1 MYIVQCVCSFLSLLQ
16 ICKIH
21 ISHKK
26 YIWKLKHCNNCLA
39 NKTFLAEKFKKLLPS
54 EFGKVFSQLT
64 WFKTFKLHLLHWKP
78 LTTANIFKKKNYG
91 PSKTSFLRLSI
102 GHLHAY
108 FSPACQGPG
117 TGGCMW
123 TLVTLLLLPLLCLLV
138 TLPLLLLLS
147 LSTVLLVSPCH
158 PSLSS
163 ATPWLLNFRLKQL
176 LSPSSSPSSPQFFN
190 LPGILSYSL
199 ISVFFQK
206 NLSSDSLPSN
216 IRPSWPSSPSKMVG
230 SRGHEVPGLIHL
242 KFKIIIIPEL
252 FQGIIGR
259 LLNTSSYNH
268 CTGNPPHALSF
279 CPESHKC
286 RCEFWL
292 KNKKCPCGK
301 SFGNTLRLHS
311 CLFSSNTSSSET

>member
-1 MYIVQCVCSFLSLLQ
+1 
-16 ICKIH
+16 
-21 ISHKK
+21 
-26 YIWKLKHCNNCLA
+26 
-39 NKTFLAEKFKKLLPS
+39 
-54 EFGKVFSQLT
+54 
-64 WFKTFKLHLLHWKP
+64 
-78 LTTANIFKKKNYG
+78 
-91 PSKTSFLRLSI
+91 
-102 GHLHAY
+102 
-108 FSPACQGPG
+108 
-117 TGGCMW
+117 MW

-199 ISVFFQK
+199 ISPFPPK
-206 NLSSDSLPSN
+206 NLSSDLLPSN

-242 KFKIIIIPEL
+242 KFSIIIIPYN
-252 FQGIIGR
+252 FFKG
-259 LLNTSSYNH
+259 LLAACLMLYPTITALAIS
-268 CTGNPPHALSF
+268 PHALSF

-286 RCEFWL
+286 RCEF
-292 KNKKCPCGK
+292 
-301 SFGNTLRLHS
+301 
-311 CLFSSNTSSSET
+311 

>member
-1 MYIVQCVCSFLSLLQ
+1 
-16 ICKIH
+16 
-21 ISHKK
+21 
-26 YIWKLKHCNNCLA
+26 
-39 NKTFLAEKFKKLLPS
+39 
-54 EFGKVFSQLT
+54 
-64 WFKTFKLHLLHWKP
+64 
-78 LTTANIFKKKNYG
+78 
-91 PSKTSFLRLSI
+91 
-102 GHLHAY
+102 
-108 FSPACQGPG
+108 
-117 TGGCMW
+117 MW
-123 TLVTLLLLPLLCLLV
+123 PLVTLLLLPLLCLLV

-199 ISVFFQK
+199 ISPFSPK
-206 NLSSDSLPSN
+206 NLSSDLLPSN

-268 CTGNPPHALSF
+268 YTGNPPHARSF

-286 RCEFWL
+286 RCEF
-292 KNKKCPCGK
+292 
-301 SFGNTLRLHS
+301 
-311 CLFSSNTSSSET
+311 

>member
-1 MYIVQCVCSFLSLLQ
+1 MYIVQCVSSFLSLLQ

-78 LTTANIFKKKNYG
+78 VTTANILKKNRG
-91 PSKTSFLRLSI
+91 QSKTSFLRLSI
-102 GHLHAY
+102 GHLRAY

-163 ATPWLLNFRLKQL
+163 ATPCLLNFRLKQL
-176 LSPSSSPSSPQFFN
+176 LSPSSSPSSPQFF
-190 LPGILSYSL
+190 STSL
-199 ISVFFQK
+199 E
-206 NLSSDSLPSN
+206 SS
-216 IRPSWPSSPSKMVG
+216 
-230 SRGHEVPGLIHL
+230 H
-242 KFKIIIIPEL
+242 
-252 FQGIIGR
+252 
-259 LLNTSSYNH
+259 
-268 CTGNPPHALSF
+268 NP
-279 CPESHKC
+279 
-286 RCEFWL
+286 
-292 KNKKCPCGK
+292 
-301 SFGNTLRLHS
+301 
-311 CLFSSNTSSSET
+311 